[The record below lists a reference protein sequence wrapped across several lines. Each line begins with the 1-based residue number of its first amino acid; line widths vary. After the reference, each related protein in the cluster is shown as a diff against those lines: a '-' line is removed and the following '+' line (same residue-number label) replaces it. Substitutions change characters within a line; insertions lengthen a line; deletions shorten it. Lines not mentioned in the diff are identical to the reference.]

1 MKTRI
6 LVADGQRLMREGLRH
21 ILEAREGFHVV
32 AEASNGLEAVGLAA
46 ENQPDIAVLETLLPQ
61 LSGPDA
67 IKQIHGKS
75 KQTRC
80 IILSSQEDRSNVQRA
95 LKLGA
100 AGYVVKSA
108 SSSEL
113 LEAIDVVR
121 SGRSYLSPTIAGH
134 VIQILVCPPEKGQSE
149 LQLLTARERQ
159 VLQLVAEG
167 LTSKEIAT
175 QLCVATK
182 TADTHRAHLM
192 EKLAIHKVSALVR
205 FAIREGLVTA

>member
-6 LVADGQRLMREGLRH
+6 LVADDQRLMREGLRH
-21 ILEAREGFHVV
+21 ILEAREDFLVV
-32 AEASNGLEAVGLAA
+32 AEASNGLEAVELAA
-46 ENQPDIAVLETLLPQ
+46 ENQPDIAVLEIVLPQ

-67 IKQIHGKS
+67 IKQIHEKS
-75 KQTRC
+75 KKTRC
-80 IILSSQEDRSNVQRA
+80 ITLSSCEDRVNVQRA
-95 LKLGA
+95 LRLGA

-108 SSSEL
+108 PSSEL

-121 SGRSYLSPTIAGH
+121 SGRSYLSPTVAGH
-134 VIQILVCPPEKGQSE
+134 LIQALTCPLESEQSE

-159 VLQLVAEG
+159 VLQLIAEG

-192 EKLAIHKVSALVR
+192 EKLAIHKASSLVR
-205 FAIREGLVTA
+205 FAIREGLVSP

>member
-6 LVADGQRLMREGLRH
+6 LVADDQRLMREGLRH
-21 ILEAREGFHVV
+21 ILETREDFTVV
-32 AEASNGLEAVGLAA
+32 AEASNGLEAVDLATA
-46 ENQPDIAVLETLLPQ
+46 HQPDIAVLEITLPQ

-67 IKQIHGKS
+67 IKQIQDKS
-75 KQTRC
+75 KKTRC
-80 IILSSQEDRSNVQRA
+80 ITLSAHEDRVNVQRS

-121 SGRSYLSPTIAGH
+121 SGRSYLSPTVAGQ
-134 VIQILVCPPEKGQSE
+134 VIQALICPPERGQSE

-175 QLCVATK
+175 RLCVATK

-192 EKLAIHKVSALVR
+192 EKLSIHKVSSLVR
-205 FAIREGLVTA
+205 FAIREGLVAP